1 VWQRLT
7 ATERGQGG
15 RINNP
20 SALGA
25 LVGWW
30 LAALLL
36 AGLAP
41 AVAATDPGTSIR
53 NRALVSYLANG
64 SAHDALSN
72 EVVAVV
78 QAAQTPSAISI
89 LRYNPGGAT
98 AVATIGPT
106 QCRSAGT
113 FAPLAAPALLD
124 GTVLNPAQRSVLS
137 VSEIVHGNDPVFVR
151 LTDGDQN
158 RNSILADTVDIQ
170 VRSAA
175 GDTETLRLTETGP
188 DTGEFVGYIATST
201 GTVTPGDC
209 VLQVVRDENIST
221 SYTDPLT
228 PTDTSGAAALVDPY
242 GLVFDSSTGTAI
254 NGARVRLIDALTG
267 LDAVVYGDDGVSRYP
282 AQMVTGNAVTDAGG
296 TSYTFPT
303 GVFRFPLVAPGQY
316 RLIITPPGG
325 YAFAS
330 QVAIADLQLL
340 GGAPYRLGPGSYGN
354 NFSAA
359 DPAGTAVD
367 VPLDPTGTALYL
379 QKSTTSATATLGD
392 FVQFTLT
399 ARNAA
404 GVGPFREVTITDEL
418 PTGMSY
424 RSGSTRIGQSVAA
437 DPLISADGRQLQF
450 TTGRIVAGA
459 SVSISYVVE
468 ITASAHGTRLTNV
481 AHALAAEGVASNSVQ
496 VSLLLREE
504 LFRDAGTIAGRVV
517 IAGCD
522 ETTDSATGV
531 AGVRVY
537 MEDGRYALTDTEG
550 KYHFDGVTPG
560 ARVVQLDLG
569 TVAPELEPRYC
580 AHEVRHAG
588 RAWSQFVELRGGS
601 LWRADFR
608 LANRPPPA
616 GDADLKMATAAVDAR
631 TLAHT
636 LSLRNGAVAVT
647 GLRLRMLLPQGLGY
661 VAGSARLAGATI
673 SEPVDDN
680 GVLSFMA
687 GALPA
692 GASVELQLQTHIEAD
707 AAAASSIKA
716 FASFATPAQLVV
728 NTAVTQNTLQRGAA
742 VFESGNYRFSPH
754 FEVLRAELSSI
765 DRAQLDMIAAQW
777 RGVLDLRVSA
787 TGHTDSTPIAVRN
800 RRLYADN
807 YALSL
812 ARAQSV
818 TRHLATQLGID
829 ATQVQADG
837 KGPDEPLQSGNDAAS
852 LAANRRV
859 EITISGQRLKS
870 AETVTITQPTD
881 QSPAVATVGTWKRA
895 EDQTAV
901 APLTLPSDDTVN
913 VEDLSASS
921 GWILPGAY
929 ALPVIPSI
937 KVAIAHAPSQRV
949 ELAVNGAPVSPLNFD
964 GVSKNLAGTVALSR
978 WRGVDLVSGANR
990 LVMIIRNADGSIAT
1004 QQERLLHYG
1013 DGAVHAELVREQ
1025 SVLSADGTTRP
1036 ILALRMSDRYGKP
1049 ARGGT
1054 VGAFSV
1060 NAPYRSWYEVRTLH
1074 ENQLLVTSP
1083 RQPVFEVGRDGV
1095 TRIELEPTTQAG
1107 TVVLQ
1112 LQFSERHEQELH
1124 VWLEPAARDWI
1135 LVGVASGT
1143 ATYNKIADNLQRAQ
1157 EAGLEDGYSSDG
1169 RVAFFAKGTI
1179 KGKYL
1184 LTSAFDSARD
1194 PDAAERRLLGA
1205 IEPDRYY
1212 TIYGDASE
1220 QRFEAASTEK
1230 LYLKLER
1237 GRFYSLFGDFETGLT
1252 VTDLARYSRSLTG
1265 FKSEYSGER
1274 FSVSGFATN
1283 SDQGYIRDQ
1292 LAGDGTSGLYQLSR
1306 RELIINSDKLRI
1318 EVRDRIRSDTI
1329 VETRTLARFLDYSID
1344 YINGTVFF
1352 RQPVPNRDE
1361 NFNPVFVVAEYEVL
1375 RDSTAVT
1382 AGARTALKLANQ
1394 KLEVGTTL
1402 INQGADS
1409 GDSLL
1414 GGVDLRWDASTAT
1427 RVRAEVAH
1435 TDSKDPTQPVAATA
1449 WLAELTHVTENV
1461 DARVYAREQQSGFG
1475 LGQQLS
1481 LDTGTRRIGADGNF
1495 KFATHWQA
1503 RAQGYLDDVLSSGAT
1518 RQLGSA
1524 ELRRETT
1531 ANTMGFGLRHVS
1543 DDPGTVTKQVSEQAF
1558 INGSLDL
1565 WQGRVQLRAAQDL
1578 ALAQRDESSDFPDRT
1593 MLGVDYRYSLNT
1605 TLFADHEH
1613 TNGAALSSDMTRI
1626 GVRSVPWKRAQVQSS
1641 IAQQFTEF
1649 GPRTFSTLGLSQ
1661 GWQANEHWTLDL
1673 GLDQTQTLRDASLHP
1688 HNLAVP
1694 LASGSLNEDYFA
1706 TFIGALYRSALWTF
1720 TSRLEH
1726 RDSDSEQRWVLSGGF
1741 YREPLRGHAFSMAT
1755 TLVDS
1760 AVKQGIGSDA
1770 LASNLRLSW
1779 AFRPVSS
1786 RWIVLDRLD
1795 LKLEDSG
1802 SGVSSVHAARI
1813 VNNFNANWQINTRT
1827 QLGLQLAG
1835 RYSATSFAGDRY
1847 SGISSLLGF
1856 DYRRDL
1862 TRRLDM
1868 GLHGT
1873 SLQSWRSHVGDTS
1886 LGIDAGIN
1894 IVPNVWISLGYN
1906 WRGFS
1911 ERDFQANRYT
1921 ASGPY
1926 LNFRMKLD
1934 QDTFKDLSLSAL
1946 RAPR

>member
-1 VWQRLT
+1 MF
-7 ATERGQGG
+7 G
-15 RINNP
+15 
-20 SALGA
+20 
-25 LVGWW
+25 
-30 LAALLL
+30 ALLL
-36 AGLAP
+36 TILAP
-41 AVAATDPGTSIR
+41 AFAATDPGTSIR
-53 NRALVSYLANG
+53 NRAQVSYFAGG
-64 SAHDALSN
+64 STRDALSN

-78 QAAQTPSAISI
+78 QAAQTPSTISI

-98 AVATIGPT
+98 TVATTGPT
-106 QCRSAGT
+106 QCRNGAA
-113 FAPLAAPALLD
+113 FAPLPPPALLD
-124 GTVLNPAQRSVLS
+124 GTVVSTAQPSVLS
-137 VSEIVHGNDPVFVR
+137 VAQTVHGNDPVFIR
-151 LTDGDQN
+151 LADSDQN
-158 RNSILADTVDIQ
+158 RNSTLTDTVDVQ

-175 GDTETLRLTETGP
+175 GDVETLRLTETGP
-188 DTGEFVGYIATST
+188 DTGEFVGYISTST
-201 GTVTPGDC
+201 ATVAPGDC

-228 PTDTSGAAALVDPY
+228 PTDSSGAAALVDPY
-242 GLVFDSSTGTAI
+242 GLVFDSSTGTAV
-254 NGARVRLIDALTG
+254 NGARVRLVDALTG
-267 LDAVVYGDDGVSRYP
+267 ADATVYGDDGVSRYP

-296 TSYTFPT
+296 TTYTLPA

-316 RLIITPPGG
+316 RLIITPPVG

-354 NFSAA
+354 SFSAT
-359 DPAGTAVD
+359 DPAATAID

-379 QKSTTSATATLGD
+379 QKSTTAATAAIGD

-404 GVGPFREVTITDEL
+404 GVGPFREVTISDAL
-418 PTGMSY
+418 PPGMSY
-424 RSGSTRIGQSVAA
+424 RPGSTRIGQSVAP
-437 DPLISADGRQLQF
+437 DPRISADGRQLQF

-459 SVSISYVVE
+459 SVTISYVVE
-468 ITASAHGTRLTNV
+468 ITASAHGARLSNLAT
-481 AHALAAEGVASNSVQ
+481 ALAAEGVASNQAQASV
-496 VSLLLREE
+496 LLREE

-517 IAGCD
+517 TASCD
-522 ETTDSATGV
+522 QTTDHATGI
-531 AGVRVY
+531 AGVRIY
-537 MEDGRYALTDTEG
+537 MEDGRYALTDVEG

-560 ARVVQLDLG
+560 SRVVQLDLG
-569 TVAPELEPRYC
+569 TVAAELEPLYC

-608 LANRPPPA
+608 LAIRPPPA
-616 GDADLKMATAAVDAR
+616 GDADLTLQTIVEDAR
-631 TLAHT
+631 TLSH
-636 LSLRNGAVAVT
+636 SLDFRNGAVAVT
-647 GLRLRMLLPQGLGY
+647 GLRLRLLLPEGLGY
-661 VAGSARLAGATI
+661 VAGSARLTGATI
-673 SEPVDDN
+673 NEPIYDN
-680 GVLSFMA
+680 GVLSFLA
-687 GALPA
+687 DALPA
-692 GASVELQLQTHIEAD
+692 GASAQLQLQTRLNAQ
-707 AAAASSIKA
+707 AAGKLSIKA
-716 FASFATPAQLVV
+716 YAIFATPTQLVV
-728 NTAVTQNTLQRGAA
+728 KTAVTENTLQRGAA
-742 VFESGNYRFSPH
+742 VFESSDYRFSPH
-754 FEVLRAELSSI
+754 FDVLRAELSAA
-765 DRAQLDMIAAQW
+765 DRAQLDVIAAQW
-777 RGVLDLRVSA
+777 RGVLELHVSA

-800 RRLYADN
+800 RHLYADN
-807 YALSL
+807 HALSL

-818 TRHLATQLGID
+818 ASYLAAQLGID
-829 ATQVQADG
+829 MAQVHADG
-837 KGPDEPLQSGNDAAS
+837 KGADEPLQPGKDAAS

-859 EITISGQRLKS
+859 EITINGQRLKS
-870 AETVTITQPTD
+870 AETVTATQAAD
-881 QSPAVATVGTWKRA
+881 QSPVVATVGTWKRTQA
-895 EDQTAV
+895 DDAV
-901 APLTLPSDDTVN
+901 AVPPALPGDETVN
-913 VEDLSASS
+913 VEELSATS
-921 GWILPGAY
+921 GWILPNAY
-929 ALPVIPSI
+929 SLPVIPSI

-949 ELAVNGAPVSPLNFD
+949 ELAVNGEAVSPLNFD

-978 WRGVDLVSGANR
+978 WRGVDLVSGENR

-1025 SVLSADGTTRP
+1025 SLLSADGTTRP
-1036 ILALRMSDRYGKP
+1036 VLALRMSDRFGKP

-1074 ENQLLVTSP
+1074 ENQLLATSP

-1095 TRIELEPTTQAG
+1095 ARIELEPTTQAG
-1107 TVVLQ
+1107 TVVLH

-1143 ATYNKIADNLQRAQ
+1143 ATHAQISDNLQSAQ
-1157 EAGLEDGYSSDG
+1157 DAGLEDGYSSDG
-1169 RVAFFAKGTI
+1169 RVAFFAKGAI
-1179 KGKYL
+1179 RGKYL
-1184 LTSAFDSARD
+1184 LTTAFDSARD

-1212 TIYGDASE
+1212 TIYGDATE

-1237 GRFYSLFGDFETGLT
+1237 GRFYSMFGDFETGLT

-1265 FKSEYSGER
+1265 LKSEYAGER

-1283 SDQGYIRDQ
+1283 SDQGYIRDE

-1318 EVRDRIRSDTI
+1318 EVRDRIRTDRI
-1329 VETRTLARFLDYSID
+1329 VETRALARFLDYSID
-1344 YINGTVFF
+1344 TINGTVFF

-1361 NFNPVFVVAEYEVL
+1361 NFNPVFIVAEYEVQ
-1375 RDSTAVT
+1375 RDSSAVT
-1382 AGARTALKLANQ
+1382 AGARTALKLAHQ
-1394 KLEVGTTL
+1394 KLEIGTTL
-1402 INQGADS
+1402 INQGADA

-1414 GGVDLRWDASTAT
+1414 GGVDLRWDASAAT
-1427 RVRAEVAH
+1427 RLRAELAH
-1435 TDSKDPTQPVAATA
+1435 TDSKDPTQPVAASA
-1449 WLAELTHVTENV
+1449 WMAELTHVTENV

-1495 KFATHWQA
+1495 KFASHWQA
-1503 RAQGYLDDVLSSGAT
+1503 RAQGYLDDVLSTGAT

-1531 ANTMGFGLRHVS
+1531 TNTVGLGVRHVS
-1543 DDPGTVTKQVSEQAF
+1543 DDPGVASKQVSEQAF
-1558 INGSLDL
+1558 VNGSVDL
-1565 WQGRVQLRAAQDL
+1565 WQSRLTLRAAQDL
-1578 ALAQRDESSDFPDRT
+1578 ALAQRAESSDFPDRT
-1593 MLGVDYRYSLNT
+1593 MLGIDYHWSLNT

-1613 TNGAALSSDMTRI
+1613 SSGAALSSDMTRV
-1626 GVRSVPWKRAQVQSS
+1626 GVRSVPWKRAQLQSS
-1641 IAQQFTEF
+1641 VAQQFTEF
-1649 GPRTFSTLGLSQ
+1649 GPRTFSTLGLTQ
-1661 GWQANEHWTLDL
+1661 GWQANERWTLDI
-1673 GLDQTQTLRDASLHP
+1673 GLDQTQTLRAASLRP
-1688 HNLAVP
+1688 HNAAVP
-1694 LASGSLNEDYFA
+1694 LSSGSLNEDYFA
-1706 TFIGALYRSALWTF
+1706 GFVGALYRSALWTF

-1741 YREPLRGHAFSMAT
+1741 YREPLRGHAFSLAT

-1760 AVKQGIGSDA
+1760 TIKQGIGSDA
-1770 LASNLRLSW
+1770 LASDLRLSW

-1802 SGVSSVHAARI
+1802 SGVSSIHAARI
-1813 VNNFNANWQINTRT
+1813 VNNLNANWQIDTRT

-1847 SGISSLLGF
+1847 SGISSLVGV

-1862 TRRLDM
+1862 SRRLDL

-1873 SLQSWRSHVGDTS
+1873 SLQSWRSHVSDTA
-1886 LGIDAGIN
+1886 LGIDAGVTIAR
-1894 IVPNVWISLGYN
+1894 NVWISLGYN

-1911 ERDFQANRYT
+1911 ERDFRANRYT
-1921 ASGPY
+1921 ASGPF
-1926 LNFRMKLD
+1926 LNFRIKAD
-1934 QDTFKDLSLSAL
+1934 QDTFKDLSLATL